1 MKHSTKET
9 RQQFVCV
16 CVCEGGGGGVG
27 QNLEKV
33 GVSNI
38 GGWGLHKIGQLVS
51 KLGTLCPLYS
61 LHEPVSKAQKC

>member
-16 CVCEGGGGGVG
+16 CVRVCVWGGGVG

-33 GVSNI
+33 GGKQYWWVGS
-38 GGWGLHKIGQLVS
+38 S
-51 KLGTLCPLYS
+51 
-61 LHEPVSKAQKC
+61 